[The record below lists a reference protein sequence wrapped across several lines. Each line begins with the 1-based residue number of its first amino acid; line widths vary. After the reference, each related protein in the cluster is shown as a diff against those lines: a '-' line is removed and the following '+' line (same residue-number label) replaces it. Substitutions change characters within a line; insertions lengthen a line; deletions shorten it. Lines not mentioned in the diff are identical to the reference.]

1 MKAKDLHY
9 KRLKRE
15 GPTIAAQ
22 QPFLFG
28 NEPNLYQMEA
38 GGPRDNNGDDSW
50 LLYSSDSKYIPTNR
64 LSKAVLIRLPSPDS
78 ACWSKHLQKW
88 RRRL

>member
-28 NEPNLYQMEA
+28 NAPNLYQMEA
-38 GGPRDNNGDDSW
+38 GA
-50 LLYSSDSKYIPTNR
+50 
-64 LSKAVLIRLPSPDS
+64 AVQGTIMVMIRGYYTLPIRNTSQQI
-78 ACWSKHLQKW
+78 ACQKPF
-88 RRRL
+88 